1 MRAPCPRSE
10 GAPEHVHGVPRPTLS
25 QVKTTA
31 FHSLQITVDFHN
43 RALAECMAAFQLLP
57 EQGVAATG
65 DTFVSMY

>member
-1 MRAPCPRSE
+1 M
-10 GAPEHVHGVPRPTLS
+10 HGVPRPTLS

-65 DTFVSMY
+65 DAFVSVY